1 MAKNQPRTEQ
11 PVLPPVNIVAGG
23 ITHGQSA
30 ENLAICQQAPG
41 FPDAV
46 MLLADA
52 IAKRVE
58 MVMLD
63 FTQQAVAMKYQ
74 IDGVW
79 HDLPPRDRMS
89 GDAML
94 AVLKKL
100 ANLNPDERRAR
111 QEGKFKTQFLKF
123 QGELTV
129 KSQGVPTGERAGLE
143 IPGPKVKL
151 DTLEAI
157 GMREK
162 MRNRV
167 KEMFGLD
174 SGLIVVAALPKNGFS
189 TLWNACLNT
198 TDRFMRDFV
207 SLEDE
212 DKLEDEVINI
222 TPHTFKGSAGESPKT
237 ILPSLLLKEPE
248 VFVVPDMKD
257 AESFEILCDQ
267 VLEDNKLV
275 ITRVAAKGAADAM
288 LRLLS
293 LKVPAKKFAQSVK
306 AVVYGRVMRKLCE
319 NCRQPYQP
327 APQLLQ
333 RLGIPAGRVQVLY
346 REWQPP
352 PQPMV
357 DAEGKPIETPIC
369 PQCSGIGYLGR
380 TGLFEFLEVND
391 ALKETIVKQPQLDA
405 LNNVARQ
412 HGHRTLQDE
421 GILSVCL
428 GTTSLTEMQRVLK
441 Q

>member
-1 MAKNQPRTEQ
+1 MAKNPKQEEIQ
-11 PVLPPVNIVAGG
+11 LPPVNIIAGG
-23 ITHGQSA
+23 VTHGQSA

-41 FPDAV
+41 FPDVV

-52 IAKRVE
+52 ITKRAE
-58 MVMLD
+58 LVMLD
-63 FTQQAVAMKYQ
+63 FTQQAVSMKYQ

-79 HDLPPRDRMS
+79 HDLPPRDRGS

-100 ANLNPDERRAR
+100 SNLNPDERRAR
-111 QEGKFKTQFLKF
+111 QEGKFKVQFMHF
-123 QGELTV
+123 QDELTL
-129 KSQGVPTGERAGLE
+129 KSQGVQTGERVGLE
-143 IPGPKVKL
+143 IPGAEVEL
-151 DTLEAI
+151 ETLEQL

-162 MRNRV
+162 MRKRA
-167 KEMFGLD
+167 KELLNLD
-174 SGLIVVAALPKNGFS
+174 SGLIVVAALPKNGVS

-198 TDRFMRDFV
+198 TDRYMRDFV

-212 DKLEDEVINI
+212 DKPEEEIINI
-222 TPHTFKGSAGESPKT
+222 EQCTYKASAGESPKT
-237 ILPSLLLKEPE
+237 ILPDLLLKEPD
-248 VFVVPDMKD
+248 VFVVPEMKD
-257 AESFEILCDQ
+257 AESFEIICDQ
-267 VLEDNKLV
+267 VLEEERFA
-275 ITRVAAKGAADAM
+275 ITRVPAKGAVDAL
-288 LRLLS
+288 LRLLA
-293 LKVPAKKFAQSVK
+293 LKVPTQKFAQSVK
-306 AVVYGRVMRKLCE
+306 AVIYGRLTRKLCE

-357 DAEGKPIETPIC
+357 DENGNPIETPIC
-369 PQCSGIGYLGR
+369 PQCAGIGYFGR
-380 TGLFEFLEVND
+380 TGVFELLEVTD
-391 ALKETIVKQPQLDA
+391 ELREAMVKQPQLDA
-405 LNNVARQ
+405 LTKIARAG
-412 HGHRTLQDE
+412 GHRTLQDE
-421 GILSVCL
+421 GILSVCF

>member
-1 MAKNQPRTEQ
+1 MGKNDPQPKEIQ
-11 PVLPPVNIVAGG
+11 IPPVNIVAGG

-41 FPDAV
+41 FPDVA

-58 MVMLD
+58 LVMLD
-63 FTQQAVAMKYQ
+63 FTQQAVSMKYQ

-79 HDLPPRDRMS
+79 HDLPPRDRAS

-100 ANLNPDERRAR
+100 SNLNPDERRAR
-111 QEGKFKTQFLKF
+111 QEGKFKTQFMNF
-123 QGELTV
+123 EGELTL

-143 IPGPKVKL
+143 IPHKPVPL
-151 DTLEAI
+151 DTLEDL

-162 MRNRV
+162 MRLRV
-167 KEMFGLD
+167 GELMNLD
-174 SGLIVVAALPKNGFS
+174 SGLIVVAAMPKGGVS
-189 TLWNACLNT
+189 TLWNACLNS

-212 DKLEDEVINI
+212 DNPEDDVINI
-222 TPHTFKGSAGESPKT
+222 TPYRFKGSAGESPKT

-257 AESFEILCDQ
+257 AESFEMICDQ
-267 VLEDNKLV
+267 VLDDGKFA
-275 ITRVAAKGAADAM
+275 ITRVPAKGAIDAM
-288 LRLLS
+288 LRLLQM
-293 LKVPAKKFAQSVK
+293 KVPAQKFAQAVK
-306 AVVYGRVMRKLCE
+306 AVIYGRVSRKLCD

-333 RLGIPAGRVQVLY
+333 RLGIPEGRVQVLY

-357 DAEGKPIETPIC
+357 DEDGKPIETPIC
-369 PQCSGIGYLGR
+369 PQCSGIGFFQR
-380 TGLFEFLEVND
+380 TGLFEMLEVSD
-391 ALKETIVKQPQLDA
+391 TFRETLLKQPQLDV
-405 LNNVARQ
+405 LTKIAREG
-412 HGHRTLQDE
+412 GHRTLQDE
-421 GILSVCL
+421 GILSVCF